1 MTKKIFVISKHA
13 LSRFTERW
21 KKEYPLSKK
30 GPHLGYEGTMHQ
42 LLKESNE
49 VAKPYSMNYLT
60 YLRSNIF
67 LGRCQY
73 RLSRG
78 WVFIIKG
85 NTVNTVYKQQ

>member
-1 MTKKIFVISKHA
+1 MTNKKFVISKHA
-13 LSRFTERW
+13 LARFTERW
-21 KKEYPLSKK
+21 KKEYPLSKD
-30 GPHLGYEGTMHQ
+30 GPHLGYEGTIHQ

-49 VAKPYSMNYLT
+49 VARPYTMNYLT
-60 YLRSNIF
+60 HMRNIIF

-85 NTVNTVYKQQ
+85 DVVNTVYKQY